1 MTFMAFV
8 KETRVWM
15 AQEKCRNRYFTHN
28 FLPRAR
34 HAQTKRGSFVSP
46 RPNGQADRCEACALE
61 LKPRAEKKMADVL
74 DVDVEDKG
82 GFSEDEGDG
91 KS

>member
-1 MTFMAFV
+1 M
-8 KETRVWM
+8 
-15 AQEKCRNRYFTHN
+15 
-28 FLPRAR
+28 
-34 HAQTKRGSFVSP
+34 SP
-46 RPNGQADRCEACALE
+46 RPNAQDDRCKACALE

>member
-1 MTFMAFV
+1 M
-8 KETRVWM
+8 
-15 AQEKCRNRYFTHN
+15 
-28 FLPRAR
+28 
-34 HAQTKRGSFVSP
+34 SP
-46 RPNGQADRCEACALE
+46 RPNGQADRCKACALA

>member
-1 MTFMAFV
+1 MRIGAKT
-8 KETRVWM
+8 TRGR
-15 AQEKCRNRYFTHN
+15 E
-28 FLPRAR
+28 
-34 HAQTKRGSFVSP
+34 
-46 RPNGQADRCEACALE
+46 
-61 LKPRAEKKMADVL
+61 MADVL